1 MKLVSEQEPLFIFI
15 NRPFH
20 LIDKRFK
27 GWIFSIFTALWMEIL
42 QNVIL
47 VFYDF
52 WQTTWALLLRR
63 KIGIN
68 DFLLSGSFN
77 RIHLV

>member
-27 GWIFSIFTALWMEIL
+27 GWIFSIITILRAKRNDLSFTTLANYPGFIVAQVDWYQRFFTEWL
-42 QNVIL
+42 
-47 VFYDF
+47 F
-52 WQTTWALLLRR
+52 
-63 KIGIN
+63 
-68 DFLLSGSFN
+68 
-77 RIHLV
+77 